1 MVAQWLALSLQ
12 QSSRGFD
19 AYLRTFFVEFCDVL
33 SCDEPATCPGWNW
46 LSPEGISS
54 VWNWVLKRM
63 DGPQSHDST
72 ILFAAGQRILR
83 YCSDVLETVVLVNPS
98 EEAAVS
104 EVNDLQAPPTPPGF
118 TLTQQCGSSWVP
130 FCEKNLCPGLQNR
143 ESGTEQYT
151 YICHSLPSAANH
163 LNIFSPTGS
172 RSALSSPILLE
183 TSCWC

>member
-19 AYLRTFFVEFCDVL
+19 AYLGTFFVEFCDVL
-33 SCDEPATCPGWNW
+33 SCDEPATCPGCNW
-46 LSPEGISS
+46 LSPEGRSS
-54 VWNWVLKRM
+54 VWKWVLKRM

-104 EVNDLQAPPTPPGF
+104 EVNDLQTPPTPPGF

-130 FCEKNLCPGLQNR
+130 FCEKTCVLVFRTGKAEPSSILTFVILYLQ
-143 ESGTEQYT
+143 
-151 YICHSLPSAANH
+151 LPPEH
-163 LNIFSPTGS
+163 LFPHW
-172 RSALSSPILLE
+172 L
-183 TSCWC
+183 